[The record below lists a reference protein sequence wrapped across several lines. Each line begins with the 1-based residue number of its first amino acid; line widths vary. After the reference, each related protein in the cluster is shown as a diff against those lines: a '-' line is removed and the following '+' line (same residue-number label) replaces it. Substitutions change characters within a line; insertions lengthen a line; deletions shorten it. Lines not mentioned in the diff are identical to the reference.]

1 MCGKSN
7 FNDVLFSSYTFAH
20 RLCGLSGLESVLVDE
35 VAPSIGDMDTARL
48 VT

>member
-1 MCGKSN
+1 MCVELY
-7 FNDVLFSSYTFAH
+7 FNVALFSSHTFVH

-35 VAPSIGDMDTARL
+35 VAPSIGVMDTARL